1 MAART
6 AMNRITSTFRDRELE
21 ATFQR
26 ENVELNVR
34 RFARFSLMFATAI
47 FMAYGYHDLLVVPT
61 VHQLA
66 WNARYGFFL
75 PIACAV
81 ILFTYS
87 RHFVRWHQAAMLI
100 YGMAINITVLWIA
113 ANAPS
118 AGFFIYSSYAIL
130 FVTVGPFIAKM
141 NVRTQLLYTL
151 LTLAVFNVLDIALS
165 YSALTIRFSINLTLL
180 SMGFVA
186 AFTAHQIERQSRQSF
201 LLRRTVDDQ
210 VDELNTEKGKSD
222 ALLLNILPKKIADR
236 LKADNKA
243 IADGFSEVT
252 VLFSDIVG
260 FTKMSERLSPEQLVR
275 WLNEVFSSFD
285 DMAEE
290 FGVEKIKTIGDA
302 YMVVGGLHGK
312 ADHATA
318 IADMALRMQ
327 SSMKAFGA
335 KLGEDVSVRIGINSG
350 PVVAGV
356 IGKKKFIYDVWGD
369 TVNTASRMESHS
381 TPGSIQ
387 VTEETYALLKD
398 AYAFEGRGEI
408 EVKGKGKMNTYFLLS
423 KGNLP

>member
-1 MAART
+1 MAVRT
-6 AMNRITSTFRDRELE
+6 AMNRLTATFLDRDLE
-21 ATFQR
+21 AAFQR

-34 RFARFSLMFATAI
+34 SFSRFSLMFASAL
-47 FMAYGYHDLLVVPT
+47 FVAYGYHDLLVVPT
-61 VHQLA
+61 IHELA
-66 WNARYGFFL
+66 WKVRYGFFL
-75 PIACAV
+75 PVCCAV

-87 RHFVRWHQAAMLI
+87 RQFVRWHQVAMLT
-100 YGMAINITVLWIA
+100 YGMAINITVLWIG

-118 AGFFIYSSYAIL
+118 AGFFIYTSYAIL
-130 FVTVGPFIAKM
+130 FLTLGPFIAKM
-141 NVRTQLLYTL
+141 NVRTQLLYTVG
-151 LTLAVFNVLDIALS
+151 TLFVFNVLEIAVS
-165 YSALTIRFSINLTLL
+165 YSAPTIRFSINLTLL
-180 SMGFVA
+180 SMGLVA
-186 AFTAHQIERQSRQSF
+186 AFAAHQIERQTRVSF
-201 LLRRTVDDQ
+201 LQRRTIDEQ
-210 VDELNTEKGKSD
+210 VEELDTEKGKSD

-243 IADGFSEVT
+243 IADGFAEVT

-312 ADHATA
+312 LDHASA

-327 SSMKAFGA
+327 SSMKAFGE
-335 KLGEDVSVRIGINSG
+335 KLGEDVSVRIGINTG

-381 TPGSIQ
+381 APGSIQ
-387 VTEETYALLKD
+387 VTEDTYARLKD
-398 AYAFEGRGEI
+398 AYLFESRGEI
-408 EVKGKGKMNTYFLLS
+408 DVKGKGKMNTYFLLE
-423 KGNLP
+423 KAKTP